1 MTTNRKRPLMGV
13 DNILQ
18 MQDNGYKSSVSAI
31 SEIIDNS
38 IQANAKTIDVVIIRN
53 TTRSK
58 NEIDELLIIDD
69 GDGMNMEVFDKALQM
84 SSGTRGTAKSGLGK
98 YGQGLPN
105 ASISQTK
112 RVEVYT
118 YQNNK
123 ILFNHIDLDEIY
135 ESGEAYLPDAESVS
149 KIDIPLFKIG
159 KIKANKTGTIV
170 RWCTPNK
177 IRPKTAKVLSEHI
190 EMLAGRI
197 FRYFLNGYDD
207 GINGI
212 RKCKINVLVYDYN
225 GSNYEINLNQSR
237 KEILPFD
244 PMFLMENTQMNSLF
258 PKNLHPTSDKWPH
271 STTKIF
277 EVDYNGKKEKS
288 KVEIIFSYCR
298 REEREKHGRNAGS
311 APFGKKYLK
320 RNLFGS
326 TGYDNISIVRSG
338 REIDAGNYGFLG
350 DISDNTERFWS
361 AEIHIEPIIDSI
373 VGVDNKKQ
381 QASEIKF
388 LDSELFSDED
398 THEILIWISSF
409 TDENRKE
416 VKKKMK
422 LLDIDSPD
430 GTDGDGEGN
439 PALPP
444 GGQSE
449 PGEPGTE
456 DDIDAIELKKI
467 KKEFFNW
474 IKERYDNLKDSE
486 ITKMVDYALSIRDN
500 HIFIK
505 SDLGDSALYSYSV
518 FGTKVLIE
526 INYTHSFYERF
537 MKQFEQ
543 DPTQEKSLRSLR
555 LLIGSLVNAEI
566 LNKTQEKSL
575 IKDRRN
581 LKSRMAESLDDYIDD
596 LYSS

>member
-38 IQANAKTIDVVIIRN
+38 IQANAKIIDIVIIRN

-69 GDGMNMEVFDKALQM
+69 GDGMDMEVFDKALQM

-118 YQNNK
+118 CQNNK
-123 ILFNHIDLDEIY
+123 ILFNHVDLDEIY

-149 KIDIPLFKIG
+149 KINIPLFRSG
-159 KIKANKTGTIV
+159 KIKTNKTGTIV
-170 RWCTPNK
+170 RWCSPNK

-190 EMLAGRI
+190 EMLAGRM

-244 PMFLMENTQMNSLF
+244 PMFLMEKTQMNSLF
-258 PKNLHPTSDKWPH
+258 PESSHPTSDIWPELAI
-271 STTKIF
+271 KPF
-277 EVDYNGKKEKS
+277 DVNYMGKKEKT
-288 KVEIIFSYCR
+288 KVEIKLSYCK
-298 REEREKHGRNAGS
+298 REERDRYGRNAGS
-311 APFGKKYLK
+311 NDFGKKYLK
-320 RNLFGS
+320 RNLFNS
-326 TGYDNISIVRSG
+326 SGYDNISIIRSG
-338 REIDAGNYGFLG
+338 REIDAGNFGF
-350 DISDNTERFWS
+350 ISDVSDPTNRWWS

-381 QASEIKF
+381 QASEIRF
-388 LDSELFSDED
+388 LDYESLTDED
-398 THEILIWISSF
+398 THEILSWISKILAGNIKS
-409 TDENRKE
+409 
-416 VKKKMK
+416 VKNEMK
-422 LLDIDSPD
+422 FSDQSPG
-430 GTDGDGEGN
+430 GTSGGGQGE

-444 GGQSE
+444 GGHSL

-467 KKEFFNW
+467 KKEFFDW
-474 IKERYDNLKDSE
+474 IKDRYDNLKDSE

-505 SDLGDSALYSYSV
+505 SDLGDSALYSYKP

-543 DPTQEKSLRSLR
+543 DPTQDKSLNSLR

-566 LNKTQEKSL
+566 LNKTQDKS
-575 IKDRRN
+575 IIRDRRN
-581 LKSRMAESLDDYIDD
+581 LKTKMAESLDDYIDD

>member
-38 IQANAKTIDVVIIRN
+38 IQANAKNIDVVIIRN

-69 GDGMNMEVFDKALQM
+69 GDGMDMEVFDKALQM

-149 KIDIPLFKIG
+149 KIDIPLFKNG
-159 KIKANKTGTIV
+159 KLKAYKTGTIV
-170 RWCTPNK
+170 RWCSPNK

-190 EMLAGRI
+190 EMLVGRI

-207 GINGI
+207 GINGVQ
-212 RKCKINVLVYDYN
+212 KCKINVLVYDYN

-258 PKNLHPTSDKWPH
+258 PESSHPTSDIWPELAI
-271 STTKIF
+271 KPF
-277 EVDYNGKKEKS
+277 DVNYMGKKEKT
-288 KVEIIFSYCR
+288 KVEIKLSYCK
-298 REEREKHGRNAGS
+298 REERDRYGRNAGS
-311 APFGKKYLK
+311 NDFGKKYLK
-320 RNLFGS
+320 RNLFNS
-326 TGYDNISIVRSG
+326 SGYDNISIIRSG
-338 REIDAGNYGFLG
+338 REIDAGDFGF
-350 DISDNTERFWS
+350 ISDVSDPTNRWWS

-381 QASEIKF
+381 QASEIRF
-388 LDSELFSDED
+388 LDYESLTDED
-398 THEILIWISSF
+398 THEILHWISKILAGNIKSVKNEMKF
-409 TDENRKE
+409 TDQ
-416 VKKKMK
+416 
-422 LLDIDSPD
+422 SPG
-430 GTDGDGEGN
+430 GTYGGGQGE

-444 GGQSE
+444 GGHSL

-467 KKEFFNW
+467 KKEFFDW
-474 IKERYDNLKDSE
+474 IKDRYDNLKDLE

-505 SDLGDSALYSYSV
+505 SDLGDSALYSYKP

-543 DPTQEKSLRSLR
+543 DPTQEKSLNSLR

-566 LNKTQEKSL
+566 LNKTQDKS
-575 IKDRRN
+575 IIRDRRN
-581 LKSRMAESLDDYIDD
+581 LKTKMAESLDDYIDD

>member
-18 MQDNGYKSSVSAI
+18 MQDNGYKSTVSAI

-38 IQANAKTIDVVIIRN
+38 IQANATTIDVVIIRN

-149 KIDIPLFKIG
+149 KINIPLFKSG

-170 RWCTPNK
+170 RWCNPNK
-177 IRPKTAKVLSEHI
+177 IRPRTAKVLSEHI
-190 EMLAGRI
+190 EMMAGRM

-207 GINGI
+207 GINGV

-237 KEILPFD
+237 KEISPFD
-244 PMFLMENTQMNSLF
+244 PMFLMENTQMNRLF
-258 PKNLHPTSDKWPH
+258 PESNHPTNDEWPKA
-271 STTKIF
+271 SKIF
-277 EVDYNGKKEKS
+277 EVDYNGKKEKT
-288 KVEIIFSYCR
+288 KVVIKFSYCR
-298 REEREKHGRNAGS
+298 RKERYRYGTIPGNTD
-311 APFGKKYLK
+311 FGKKYQK

-326 TGYDNISIVRSG
+326 AGYDNISIVRSG
-338 REIDAGNYGFLG
+338 REIDAGSFGFIN
-350 DISDNTERFWS
+350 DISVPTNRWWS
-361 AEIHIEPIIDSI
+361 VEINIEPIIDSL

-388 LDSELFSDED
+388 IDPKYSDEED
-398 THEILIWISSF
+398 TNEILRWISTF
-409 TDENRKE
+409 TASNITG
-416 VKKKMK
+416 VKKKMQE
-422 LLDIDSPD
+422 IDTNTDDLSD
-430 GTDGDGEGN
+430 GGGQGG

-575 IKDRRN
+575 LKDRRN

>member
-58 NEIDELLIIDD
+58 NEIDELLIVDD

-149 KIDIPLFKIG
+149 KINIPLFKSG
-159 KIKANKTGTIV
+159 KIKANKTGTVV
-170 RWCTPNK
+170 RWCSPNK

-190 EMLAGRI
+190 EMLAGRM

-244 PMFLMENTQMNSLF
+244 PMFLMENTQMNRLF
-258 PKNLHPTSDKWPH
+258 PESSHPTSAIWPELAI
-271 STTKIF
+271 KPF
-277 EVDYNGKKEKS
+277 DVNYMGNKEKT
-288 KVEIIFSYCR
+288 KVEIKLSYCK
-298 REEREKHGRNAGS
+298 REERDRYGRNAGS
-311 APFGKKYLK
+311 NDFGKKYLK
-320 RNLFGS
+320 RNLFNS
-326 TGYDNISIVRSG
+326 SGYDNISIIRSG
-338 REIDAGNYGFLG
+338 REIDAGNFGF
-350 DISDNTERFWS
+350 ISDVSDPTNRWWS
-361 AEIHIEPIIDSI
+361 AEIHIDPIIDSI

-381 QASEIKF
+381 QASEIRF
-388 LDSELFSDED
+388 LDYESLSDED
-398 THEILIWISSF
+398 THEILHWISKILAGNIKSVK
-409 TDENRKE
+409 DE
-416 VKKKMK
+416 MK
-422 LLDIDSPD
+422 LIDQSPG
-430 GTDGDGEGN
+430 GTSVGGQGG
-439 PALPP
+439 PTLPP
-444 GGQSE
+444 GGHAL
-449 PGEPGTE
+449 PGVPGTE

-486 ITKMVDYALSIRDN
+486 ITKMVDYSLSIRDH

-505 SDLGDSALYSYSV
+505 SDLGDSTLFSYKP

-543 DPTQEKSLRSLR
+543 DPTQEKSLNSLR

-566 LNKTQEKSL
+566 LNKTQDKSIL
-575 IKDRRN
+575 RDRRN
-581 LKSRMAESLDDYIDD
+581 LKTKMAESLDDYIDD

>member
-1 MTTNRKRPLMGV
+1 MNSNRKRPLMGV

-58 NEIDELLIIDD
+58 NEIVELLIIDD
-69 GDGMNMEVFDKALQM
+69 GDGMNEEVFDKALQM

-149 KIDIPLFKIG
+149 KIDIPLFKSN

-170 RWCTPNK
+170 RWCSPNK

-190 EMLAGRI
+190 EMLAGRM

-207 GINGI
+207 GNGI
-212 RKCKINVLVYDYN
+212 QKCKINVLVYDYN
-225 GSNYEINLNQSR
+225 GSNYDINLNQSR

-244 PMFLMENTQMNSLF
+244 PMFLMENTQMNRLF
-258 PKNLHPTSDKWPH
+258 PESVHPTSNKYPH

-277 EVDYNGKKEKS
+277 EIDYNGKKEKS
-288 KVEIIFSYCR
+288 KVEIKFSYCR
-298 REEREKHGRNAGS
+298 REERDRYGSRAGGTD
-311 APFGKKYLK
+311 FGKKYLK
-320 RNLFGS
+320 RNLFKS
-326 TGYDNISIVRSG
+326 SGYDNISIVRSG
-338 REIDAGNYGFLG
+338 REIDAGNFGFIL
-350 DISDNTERFWS
+350 DISKPQNRWWS
-361 AEIHIEPIIDSI
+361 VEIHIEPIIDSI

-381 QASEIKF
+381 QAAEIKY
-388 LDSELFSDED
+388 LDSDLLSDAD
-398 THEILIWISSF
+398 THEILTWISTF
-409 TDENRKE
+409 TSENITQVVRI
-416 VKKKMK
+416 MD
-422 LLDIDSPD
+422 LSDL
-430 GTDGDGEGN
+430 N
-439 PALPP
+439 PTGGSSGGSNGGATLPP
-444 GGQSE
+444 GGASE
-449 PGEPGTE
+449 PGEPGTDE
-456 DDIDAIELKKI
+456 DIDPEELKKI
-467 KKEFFNW
+467 KKEFFEW
-474 IKERYDNLKDSE
+474 IKERYNYLKDKE
-486 ITKMVDYALSIRDN
+486 ITKMVDDSLSIRDH

-505 SDLGDSALYSYSV
+505 EDLGDSALYSYKV

-526 INYTHSFYERF
+526 INHTHSFYQRF
-537 MKQFEQ
+537 MKQFEE

-555 LLIGSLVNAEI
+555 LLIGSLINAEI
-566 LNKTQEKSL
+566 LNKTQDKSL
-575 IKDRRN
+575 KKDRRN
-581 LKSRMAESLDDYIDD
+581 LKSRMAESLDDYIID

>member
-1 MTTNRKRPLMGV
+1 
-13 DNILQ
+13 
-18 MQDNGYKSSVSAI
+18 
-31 SEIIDNS
+31 
-38 IQANAKTIDVVIIRN
+38 
-53 TTRSK
+53 
-58 NEIDELLIIDD
+58 
-69 GDGMNMEVFDKALQM
+69 
-84 SSGTRGTAKSGLGK
+84 
-98 YGQGLPN
+98 
-105 ASISQTK
+105 
-112 RVEVYT
+112 
-118 YQNNK
+118 
-123 ILFNHIDLDEIY
+123 LFE
-135 ESGEAYLPDAESVS
+135 
-149 KIDIPLFKIG
+149 KG

-170 RWCTPNK
+170 RWCSPNK
-177 IRPKTAKVLSEHI
+177 VRPKTAKALSEHI

-197 FRYFLNGYDD
+197 FRYFLNGFDD
-207 GINGI
+207 GINGL

-258 PKNLHPTSDKWPH
+258 PKNSHPTSDKWPH
-271 STTKIF
+271 STTKVF
-277 EVDYNGKKEKS
+277 EVDYNGVKEKS
-288 KVEIIFSYCR
+288 TVEIIFSYCR
-298 REEREKHGRNAGS
+298 RKERDVHGRNAGTE
-311 APFGKKYLK
+311 PFGKKYLK
-320 RNLFGS
+320 RNLFNS
-326 TGYDNISIVRSG
+326 SGYDNISIIRSG
-338 REIDAGNYGFLG
+338 REIDAGNYGFIG
-350 DISDNTERFWS
+350 DVSDNRNRWWAVEV
-361 AEIHIEPIIDSI
+361 HIEPIIDSI
-373 VGVDNKKQ
+373 VGVDEKKQ

-388 LDSELFSDED
+388 LDSELLSDED
-398 THEILIWISSF
+398 THEILSWISSF
-409 TDENRKE
+409 TDENLRG
-416 VKKKMK
+416 VKKKMN
-422 LLDIDSPD
+422 LLEINPTSI
-430 GTDGDGEGN
+430 TGDGGQGGL
-439 PALPP
+439 ALPP
-444 GGQSE
+444 GGHSE

-474 IKERYDNLKDSE
+474 IKERYENLKDIE

-537 MKQFEQ
+537 MKQFEE

-555 LLIGSLVNAEI
+555 LLLGSLVNAEI

-575 IKDRRN
+575 LKDRRN

>member
-1 MTTNRKRPLMGV
+1 MTTNKKRPLMGV
-13 DNILQ
+13 DNILSK
-18 MQDNGYKSSVSAI
+18 QDNGYKSTVSAI
-31 SEIIDNS
+31 SEVIDNS
-38 IQANAKTIDVVIIRN
+38 IQANATIVDVVIVRN

-58 NEIDELLIIDD
+58 NEIDELLIIDN
-69 GDGMNMEVFDKALQM
+69 GDGMNEEVFNKALMM
-84 SSGTRGTAKSGLGK
+84 SSGTRGRAKSGLGK

-118 YQNNK
+118 YQNNN

-135 ESGEAYLPDAESVS
+135 ESGKAILPDTERVN
-149 KIDIPLFKIG
+149 KINIPLFEKG
-159 KIKANKTGTIV
+159 KIRPNNNGTIV
-170 RWCTPNK
+170 RWCNPNK
-177 IRPKTAKVLSEHI
+177 IRPKTAKVLSDHI

-197 FRYFLNGYDD
+197 FRYFLKGYDD
-207 GINGI
+207 GVNGLQ
-212 RKCKINVLVYDYN
+212 KCKINVLVYDYN

-237 KEILPFD
+237 KDILPFD
-244 PMFLMENTQMNSLF
+244 PMFLMENTQMNRLF
-258 PKNLHPTSDKWPH
+258 PKNSHPTSDKWPH
-271 STTKIF
+271 STIKIF

-298 REEREKHGRNAGS
+298 RKERDVHGRNAGNET
-311 APFGKKYLK
+311 FGKKYLK
-320 RNLFGS
+320 RNLFRS
-326 TGYDNISIVRSG
+326 SGYDNISIIRSG
-338 REIDAGNYGFLG
+338 REIDAGNFGFIG
-350 DISDNTERFWS
+350 DVSDNRNRWWS

-373 VGVDNKKQ
+373 VGVDDKKQ

-388 LDSELFSDED
+388 LDSEDYSDED
-398 THEILIWISSF
+398 THEIIRWISSF
-409 TDENRKE
+409 TDQNINA
-416 VKKKMK
+416 VKKKMN
-422 LLDIDSPD
+422 LLDIDGS
-430 GTDGDGEGN
+430 GGN
-439 PALPP
+439 SVVGGSEPSLPP
-444 GGQSE
+444 GGQTE

-456 DDIDAIELKKI
+456 EDIDAIELKKI

-526 INYTHSFYERF
+526 INHTHSFYERF

-555 LLIGSLVNAEI
+555 LLIGALVNAEI
-566 LNKTQEKSL
+566 LNRTQEKSL

>member
-1 MTTNRKRPLMGV
+1 MTTNKKRPLMGV
-13 DNILQ
+13 DNLLSK
-18 MQDNGYKSSVSAI
+18 QDNGFKSSVSAI

-38 IQANAKTIDVVIIRN
+38 IQANATTIDVVIIRN

-69 GDGMNMEVFDKALQM
+69 GDGMNEEVFDKALQM

-135 ESGEAYLPDAESVS
+135 KSGEAYLPDTEKVN
-149 KIDIPLFKIG
+149 KINIPLFEKG
-159 KIKANKTGTIV
+159 KIKTSKTGTIV
-170 RWCTPNK
+170 RWCNPNK
-177 IRPKTAKVLSEHI
+177 IRPRTAKVLSEHI

-197 FRYFLNGYDD
+197 FRYYLNGYDD

-244 PMFLMENTQMNSLF
+244 PMFLMENTQMNNQF
-258 PKNLHPTSDKWPH
+258 PKNSHPTSDKWPH

-277 EVDYNGKKEKS
+277 EVDYNGRKEKS

-298 REEREKHGRNAGS
+298 REERDIHGRNAGS
-311 APFGKKYLK
+311 ETFGKKYLK
-320 RNLFGS
+320 RNLFRS
-326 TGYDNISIVRSG
+326 SGYDNISIIRSG
-338 REIDAGNYGFLG
+338 REIDAGNFGFIG
-350 DISDNTERFWS
+350 DVSDNRNRWWS

-373 VGVDNKKQ
+373 VGVDEKKQ

-388 LDSELFSDED
+388 LDSDNFSDED
-398 THEILIWISSF
+398 THEIIRWISSF
-409 TDENRKE
+409 TDENVSE
-416 VKKKMK
+416 VKKKMN
-422 LLDIDSPD
+422 LLEIDSTG
-430 GTDGDGEGN
+430 GTSGGSPGS

-444 GGQSE
+444 GGDSE
-449 PGEPGTE
+449 PGEPGTK

-467 KKEFFNW
+467 KQEFFNW

-566 LNKTQEKSL
+566 VNKTQEKSL
-575 IKDRRN
+575 LKDRRN
-581 LKSRMAESLDDYIDD
+581 LKSRMAETLDDYIGD
-596 LYSS
+596 LYNS

>member
-1 MTTNRKRPLMGV
+1 MTTKRKRPLMGV

-123 ILFNHIDLDEIY
+123 ILFNHIDLNEIY

-149 KIDIPLFKIG
+149 KINIPLFKSG

-170 RWCTPNK
+170 RWCSPNK

-190 EMLAGRI
+190 EMLAGRM

-207 GINGI
+207 GINGV

-244 PMFLMENTQMNSLF
+244 PMFLMGNTQMNRLF
-258 PKNLHPTSDKWPH
+258 PKKFASH
-271 STTKIF
+271 
-277 EVDYNGKKEKS
+277 
-288 KVEIIFSYCR
+288 
-298 REEREKHGRNAGS
+298 
-311 APFGKKYLK
+311 K
-320 RNLFGS
+320 RQM
-326 TGYDNISIVRSG
+326 
-338 REIDAGNYGFLG
+338 A
-350 DISDNTERFWS
+350 
-361 AEIHIEPIIDSI
+361 
-373 VGVDNKKQ
+373 
-381 QASEIKF
+381 
-388 LDSELFSDED
+388 
-398 THEILIWISSF
+398 
-409 TDENRKE
+409 
-416 VKKKMK
+416 
-422 LLDIDSPD
+422 
-430 GTDGDGEGN
+430 
-439 PALPP
+439 
-444 GGQSE
+444 
-449 PGEPGTE
+449 
-456 DDIDAIELKKI
+456 
-467 KKEFFNW
+467 
-474 IKERYDNLKDSE
+474 
-486 ITKMVDYALSIRDN
+486 ALS
-500 HIFIK
+500 
-505 SDLGDSALYSYSV
+505 Y
-518 FGTKVLIE
+518 
-526 INYTHSFYERF
+526 
-537 MKQFEQ
+537 
-543 DPTQEKSLRSLR
+543 
-555 LLIGSLVNAEI
+555 
-566 LNKTQEKSL
+566 
-575 IKDRRN
+575 
-581 LKSRMAESLDDYIDD
+581 
-596 LYSS
+596 

>member
-38 IQANAKTIDVVIIRN
+38 IQANATTIDVVIIRN

-69 GDGMNMEVFDKALQM
+69 GDGMDMEVFDKALQM

-135 ESGEAYLPDAESVS
+135 ESGEAFLPDAESVS
-149 KIDIPLFKIG
+149 KIDIPLFKKG

-170 RWCTPNK
+170 RWCSPNK

-190 EMLAGRI
+190 EMLAGRM

-212 RKCKINVLVYDYN
+212 RKCKINVLVFDYN

-244 PMFLMENTQMNSLF
+244 PMFLMENTQMNQLF
-258 PKNLHPTSDKWPH
+258 PESIHPTSNKYPH
-271 STTKIF
+271 STAKIF
-277 EVDYNGKKEKS
+277 EVDYNGKKEKT
-288 KVEIIFSYCR
+288 KLEIIFSYCR
-298 REEREKHGRNAGS
+298 REERDRYGSRAGGTD
-311 APFGKKYLK
+311 FGKKYLK
-320 RNLFGS
+320 RNLFRS
-326 TGYDNISIVRSG
+326 AGYDNISIVRSG
-338 REIDAGNYGFLG
+338 REIDAGNFGFIK
-350 DISDNTERFWS
+350 DISKPQNRWWS
-361 AEIHIEPIIDSI
+361 VEIHIEPIIDSI

-381 QASEIKF
+381 QASEIKY
-388 LDSELFSDED
+388 LDLDIISDED
-398 THEILIWISSF
+398 THEILRWISIF
-409 TDENRKE
+409 TDENINS
-416 VKKKMK
+416 VV
-422 LLDIDSPD
+422 DIMDLSETT
-430 GTDGDGEGN
+430 GGNSGGGQGN
-439 PALPP
+439 PELFP
-444 GGQSE
+444 GGESE

-456 DDIDAIELKKI
+456 DDIDDIELKKI

-486 ITKMVDYALSIRDN
+486 IIEKVDYALSIRDN

-543 DPTQEKSLRSLR
+543 DPTQEKSVRSLR

-575 IKDRRN
+575 LKDRRN

>member
-38 IQANAKTIDVVIIRN
+38 IQANAKTIDVIIIRN

-58 NEIDELLIIDD
+58 NEIDELLILDD

-149 KIDIPLFKIG
+149 KINIPLFKSG
-159 KIKANKTGTIV
+159 KIKANKTGTVV
-170 RWCTPNK
+170 RWCSPNK

-190 EMLAGRI
+190 EMLAGRM

-258 PKNLHPTSDKWPH
+258 PESSHPTSAIWPELAI
-271 STTKIF
+271 KPF
-277 EVDYNGKKEKS
+277 DVNYMGNKEKT
-288 KVEIIFSYCR
+288 KVEIKLSYCK
-298 REEREKHGRNAGS
+298 REERDRYGRNAGS
-311 APFGKKYLK
+311 NDFGKKYLK
-320 RNLFGS
+320 RNLFNS
-326 TGYDNISIVRSG
+326 SGYDNISIIRSG
-338 REIDAGNYGFLG
+338 REIDAGNFGF
-350 DISDNTERFWS
+350 ISDVSDPTNRWWS
-361 AEIHIEPIIDSI
+361 AEIHIDPIIDSI

-381 QASEIKF
+381 QASEIRF
-388 LDSELFSDED
+388 LDYESLSDED
-398 THEILIWISSF
+398 THEILHWISKILAGNIKSVK
-409 TDENRKE
+409 DE
-416 VKKKMK
+416 MK
-422 LLDIDSPD
+422 LIDQSPG
-430 GTDGDGEGN
+430 GTSVGGQGG
-439 PALPP
+439 PTLPP
-444 GGQSE
+444 GGHAL
-449 PGEPGTE
+449 PGVPGTE

-486 ITKMVDYALSIRDN
+486 ITEMVDYSLSIRDH

-505 SDLGDSALYSYSV
+505 SDLGDSTLFSYKP

-543 DPTQEKSLRSLR
+543 DPTQEKSLNSLR
-555 LLIGSLVNAEI
+555 LLIGSLINAEI
-566 LNKTQEKSL
+566 LNKTQDKSIL
-575 IKDRRN
+575 RDRRN
-581 LKSRMAESLDDYIDD
+581 LKTKMAESLDDYIDD

>member
-13 DNILQ
+13 ENILQ

-31 SEIIDNS
+31 AEIIDNS
-38 IQANAKTIDVVIIRN
+38 IQANATTIDVVIVRN
-53 TTRSK
+53 TTVQK
-58 NEIDELLIIDD
+58 NEIEEVLIIDN
-69 GDGMNMEVFDKALQM
+69 GNGMNMEVFDKALQM
-84 SSGTRGTAKSGLGK
+84 SSGTRGAATKGLGK

-149 KIDIPLFKIG
+149 KIDIPLFKNG
-159 KIKANKTGTIV
+159 KLKAYKTGTIV
-170 RWCTPNK
+170 RWCSPNK

-190 EMLAGRI
+190 EMLVGRI

-207 GINGI
+207 GINGVQ
-212 RKCKINVLVYDYN
+212 KCKINVLVYDYN

-258 PKNLHPTSDKWPH
+258 PESSHPTSDIWPELAI
-271 STTKIF
+271 KPF
-277 EVDYNGKKEKS
+277 DVNYMGKKEKT
-288 KVEIIFSYCR
+288 KVEIKLSYCK
-298 REEREKHGRNAGS
+298 REERDRYGRNAGS
-311 APFGKKYLK
+311 NDFGKKYLK
-320 RNLFGS
+320 RNLFNS
-326 TGYDNISIVRSG
+326 SGYDNISIIRSG
-338 REIDAGNYGFLG
+338 REIDAGNFGF
-350 DISDNTERFWS
+350 ISDVSDPTNRWWS
-361 AEIHIEPIIDSI
+361 AEIHIDPIIDSI

-381 QASEIKF
+381 QASEIRF
-388 LDSELFSDED
+388 LDYESLSDED
-398 THEILIWISSF
+398 THEILHWISKILAGNIKSVK
-409 TDENRKE
+409 DE
-416 VKKKMK
+416 MK
-422 LLDIDSPD
+422 LIDQSPG
-430 GTDGDGEGN
+430 GTSVGGQGG
-439 PALPP
+439 PTLPP
-444 GGQSE
+444 GGHAL
-449 PGEPGTE
+449 PGVPGTE

-486 ITKMVDYALSIRDN
+486 ITKMVDYSLSIRDH

-505 SDLGDSALYSYSV
+505 SDLGDSTLFSYNP

-543 DPTQEKSLRSLR
+543 DPTQEKSLNSLR

-575 IKDRRN
+575 LKDRRN

>member
-149 KIDIPLFKIG
+149 KIDIPLFKSN

-170 RWCTPNK
+170 RWCSPNK
-177 IRPKTAKVLSEHI
+177 IRPKTAKSLSEHI
-190 EMLAGRI
+190 EMLAGRM

-207 GINGI
+207 EINGM
-212 RKCKINVLVYDYN
+212 RKCKINILVYDYN

-244 PMFLMENTQMNSLF
+244 PMFLMENTQMNNLF
-258 PKNLHPTSDKWPH
+258 PASSHPTSDKWPD
-271 STTKIF
+271 SATKDFEVEIDGLIEKTKI
-277 EVDYNGKKEKS
+277 
-288 KVEIIFSYCR
+288 EIQFSYCR
-298 REEREKHGRNAGS
+298 REERDRYGRNAGGDD
-311 APFGKKYLK
+311 FGKKYLK
-320 RNLFGS
+320 RNLFNS
-326 TGYDNISIVRSG
+326 SGYDNISIVRSG
-338 REIDAGNYGFLG
+338 REIDAGNFGFIG
-350 DISDNTERFWS
+350 DISKPTNRWWS
-361 AEIHIEPIIDSI
+361 VEIHIEPIIDSI

-388 LDSELFSDED
+388 LDSELLNDSD
-398 THEILIWISSF
+398 THDILIWISTF
-409 TDENRKE
+409 TANNIKE
-416 VKKKMK
+416 VVKKMNFS
-422 LLDIDSPD
+422 DTTG
-430 GTDGDGEGN
+430 GTSGVGQGN
-439 PALPP
+439 SALPP

-456 DDIDAIELKKI
+456 EDIDAIELKKI
-467 KKEFFNW
+467 KQEFFNW
-474 IKERYDNLKDSE
+474 IKERYDNLKDLE
-486 ITKMVDYALSIRDN
+486 ITKMVDYALSIRHN

-543 DPTQEKSLRSLR
+543 DPTHEKSLRSLR

>member
-38 IQANAKTIDVVIIRN
+38 IQANAKIIDIVIIRN

-69 GDGMNMEVFDKALQM
+69 GDGMDMEVFDKALQM

-123 ILFNHIDLDEIY
+123 ILFNHVDLDEIY

-149 KIDIPLFKIG
+149 KINIPLFRSG
-159 KIKANKTGTIV
+159 KIKTNKTGTIV
-170 RWCTPNK
+170 RWCSPNK

-190 EMLAGRI
+190 EMLAGRM

-244 PMFLMENTQMNSLF
+244 PMFLMEKTQMNSLF
-258 PKNLHPTSDKWPH
+258 PESSHPTSDIWPELAI
-271 STTKIF
+271 KPF
-277 EVDYNGKKEKS
+277 DVNYMGKKEKT
-288 KVEIIFSYCR
+288 KVEIKLSYCK
-298 REEREKHGRNAGS
+298 REERDRYGRNAGS
-311 APFGKKYLK
+311 NDFGKKYLK
-320 RNLFGS
+320 RNLFNS
-326 TGYDNISIVRSG
+326 SGYDNISIIRSG
-338 REIDAGNYGFLG
+338 REIDAGNFGF
-350 DISDNTERFWS
+350 ISDVSDPTNRWWS

-381 QASEIKF
+381 QASEIRF
-388 LDSELFSDED
+388 LDYESLTDED
-398 THEILIWISSF
+398 THEILSWISKILAGNIKS
-409 TDENRKE
+409 
-416 VKKKMK
+416 VKNEMK
-422 LLDIDSPD
+422 FSDQSPG
-430 GTDGDGEGN
+430 GTSGGGQGE

-444 GGQSE
+444 GGHSL

-467 KKEFFNW
+467 KKEFFDW
-474 IKERYDNLKDSE
+474 IKDRYDNLKDSE

-505 SDLGDSALYSYSV
+505 SDLGDSALYSYKP

-543 DPTQEKSLRSLR
+543 DPTQDKSLNSLR

-566 LNKTQEKSL
+566 LNKTQDKS
-575 IKDRRN
+575 IIRDRRN
-581 LKSRMAESLDDYIDD
+581 LKTKMAESLDDYIDD